1 MPSDRQILHIDMDA
15 FFASVE
21 QLDHPE
27 LRGKPV
33 LVGGTGPRGVVAAAS
48 YEARVFGCHSAQ
60 PTAQARRLC
69 PQAIVVRGNFARYR
83 ELSHQLRDILH
94 RYSPA
99 VEPISIDEAFVDL
112 TGSERLLGP
121 AEKVA
126 AELKQR
132 VKRELELTASVG
144 LAPNKFLAKLAS
156 DLQKPDGLTIIR
168 PGEIDA
174 MLLPLSVTRIWGVGA
189 KTAKSLERAGIRTIA
204 DLRNAGIKWLS
215 ERFGEAGEHY
225 YRLSLG
231 QDQREVQS
239 DRDAKSIGHEET
251 FGENLVHIEEIMG
264 VLLGQVEKVASRV
277 RAQSRKAGSISLKIR
292 FGNFQT
298 ITRAVTMPQPTDST
312 REMWE
317 AAKSI
322 LQKWADE
329 SFSPVRLIGV
339 QAQNLS
345 DGGEQMALFVDESA
359 AKQTRLD
366 RALDSINGRLGKA
379 VVTRG
384 GTVKRR
390 SGNYG

>member
-1 MPSDRQILHIDMDA
+1 MDA

-27 LRGKPV
+27 IRRKPV
-33 LVGGTGPRGVVAAAS
+33 LVGGTGRRGVVAAAS
-48 YEARVFGCHSAQ
+48 YEARIFGCHSAQ

-69 PQAIVVRGNFARYR
+69 PQAIVVRGNFPRYR
-83 ELSHQLRDILH
+83 ELSHRLRDILQF
-94 RYSPA
+94 YSPA

-112 TGSERLLGP
+112 TGTDRLLGP

-126 AELKQR
+126 AEMKQR
-132 VKRELELTASVG
+132 VKRELQLTASVG

-168 PGEIDA
+168 PDNIDA
-174 MLLPLSVTRIWGVGA
+174 VLLLLPVTRIWGVGA

-204 DLRNAGIKWLS
+204 DIRNAGLKWLS
-215 ERFGEAGEHY
+215 ERFGESGEHY

-231 QDQREVQS
+231 QDHREVKT

-251 FGENLVHIEEIMG
+251 FGVNLVHLDEVMG
-264 VLLGQVEKVASRV
+264 VLLGQVEQVAARV
-277 RAQSRKAGSISLKIR
+277 RAQGRRTGSISLKIR

-298 ITRAVTMPQPTDST
+298 ITRAVTLSEPTDST
-312 REMWE
+312 TQMWE

-345 DGGEQMALFVDESA
+345 DGGEQMALFVNESSE
-359 AKQTRLD
+359 KQNRLD
-366 RALDSINGRLGKA
+366 KALDAINGKLGKA

-384 GTVKRR
+384 GTVRRR

>member
-1 MPSDRQILHIDMDA
+1 MPADRQILHIDMDA

-48 YEARVFGCHSAQ
+48 YEARKFGCHSAQ

-83 ELSHQLRDILH
+83 ELSHRLRDILYF
-94 RYSPA
+94 YSPA

-126 AELKQR
+126 AEMKQR
-132 VKRELELTASVG
+132 VKRELQLTASVG

-156 DLQKPDGLTIIR
+156 DLEKPDGLTIIR
-168 PGEIDA
+168 PDQIDA
-174 MLLPLSVTRIWGVGA
+174 VLLPLPVTRIWGVGA

-204 DLRNAGIKWLS
+204 DIRNAGMKWLS
-215 ERFGEAGEHY
+215 ERFGESGEHY

-231 QDQREVQS
+231 QDHREVKT

-251 FGENLVHIEEIMG
+251 FGVNLVHLDEIMG
-264 VLLGQVEKVASRV
+264 VLLGQVEQVAARV
-277 RAQSRKAGSISLKIR
+277 RAQSRRAGSVSLKIR

-298 ITRAVTMPQPTDST
+298 ITRAVTLSEPTDST
-312 REMWE
+312 TQMWE
-317 AAKSI
+317 AARGL

-345 DGGEQMALFVDESA
+345 DGGEQMALFEDETA
-359 AKQTRLD
+359 EKQSRLD
-366 RALDSINGRLGKA
+366 KTLDAINGRLGKA
-379 VVTRG
+379 AVTRG

-390 SGNYG
+390 TGNYG